1 MRQGEIKVPDAQA
14 EAGDLSSPM
23 SVGPLNDA
31 RTHMLCDW
39 QVIASRSHY
48 RMIPTI

>member
-31 RTHMLCDW
+31 RTCF
-39 QVIASRSHY
+39 VIGKLLLQEV
-48 RMIPTI
+48 ITE